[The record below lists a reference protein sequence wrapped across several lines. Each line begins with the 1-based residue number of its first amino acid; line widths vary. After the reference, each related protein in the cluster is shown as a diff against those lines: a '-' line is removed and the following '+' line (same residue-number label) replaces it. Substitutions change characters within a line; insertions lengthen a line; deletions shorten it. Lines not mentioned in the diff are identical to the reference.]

1 MELFFHLSFLVT
13 MIAST
18 AGESETEF
26 AEGMLKFV
34 ISLPRRLTRETSTCI
49 CLLNARE
56 KTGNNLSLKRLVNC
70 DMQLFKLC
78 VCFD

>member
-1 MELFFHLSFLVT
+1 MELFFYLAFLVT

-34 ISLPRRLTRETSTCI
+34 IWVPRGLTRETSKRI

-56 KTGNNLSLKRLVNC
+56 KTGNNLSLK
-70 DMQLFKLC
+70 KAG
-78 VCFD
+78 